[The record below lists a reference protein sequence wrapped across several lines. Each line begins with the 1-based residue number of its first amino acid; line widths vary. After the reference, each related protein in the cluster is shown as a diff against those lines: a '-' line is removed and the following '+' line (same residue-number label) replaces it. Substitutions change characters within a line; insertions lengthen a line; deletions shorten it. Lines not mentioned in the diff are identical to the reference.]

1 MVNITTIWGWNGQS
15 NLLDWLF
22 NELWWE
28 VNVSS
33 IVSMSD
39 DWRTTWMLMKSF
51 NDELGLH
58 LPPPWDLR
66 RCLFSLS
73 WSEFKNDFI
82 DIFEKVID
90 LKWSILDYTILEI
103 ITGFWKSNSFIKYLE
118 SFDLKFLNFKLDLK
132 TNIKWH
138 KFWNILMASIYY
150 NFDNDYDKM
159 IDFMHNLLKVEWK
172 VIPVTTKKAY
182 IKAILWNWDIIESQD
197 NISNVA
203 NYNSWIADLEL
214 MDCSID
220 ATHNKQVHDAIIK
233 ADYLIIWPWDLFT
246 SIISN
251 FIIWWVKDSINESN
265 AKIIYIWNSTNK
277 WWETTWLTQ
286 LDFVNKVER
295 FLWKRIDYFLL
306 NSKKPELNKKEIV
319 EFKNDISIKWW
330 DYLFLSN
337 WEKSELKRRKINVI
351 ERPLLSHNSFYKH
364 SKEKIISAL
373 SEILFEK

>member
-1 MVNITTIWGWNGQS
+1 
-15 NLLDWLF
+15 
-22 NELWWE
+22 
-28 VNVSS
+28 
-33 IVSMSD
+33 
-39 DWRTTWMLMKSF
+39 
-51 NDELGLH
+51 
-58 LPPPWDLR
+58 
-66 RCLFSLS
+66 
-73 WSEFKNDFI
+73 
-82 DIFEKVID
+82 
-90 LKWSILDYTILEI
+90 
-103 ITGFWKSNSFIKYLE
+103 
-118 SFDLKFLNFKLDLK
+118 
-132 TNIKWH
+132 
-138 KFWNILMASIYY
+138 
-150 NFDNDYDKM
+150 M